1 MKLKLKLTIAKKL
14 YAGFLSI
21 LLLLIVIAG
30 LNYIELDSANDMYQK
45 LLKER
50 AQVVS
55 QVKDLSIAIKEEN
68 LTITNYLLMN
78 KEEDLKA
85 YREAVK
91 KYNQVSKEIQSK
103 TTDRNDWLLLQ
114 GLDLLQDNYAS
125 NAEAMIE
132 FKKQNKV
139 EDYMRTAEKNDP
151 IVDKFLETADRY
163 IKQQE
168 ELLVKETQTISDNME
183 VTKQTSIFISIGAV
197 LLGLVISFWIARLI
211 SKPTI
216 QITKA
221 AQLIASGDLSSEPI
235 QIKNRD
241 ELGVLATSFNGMLV
255 TLRSLIEQVSQ
266 NAMQVAA
273 SSQQLT
279 AGAEQTT
286 KATEQVVE
294 IIEQVSVGAEKQ
306 ISAVQESVS
315 FVNNLSV
322 EANNIADTACQVAEK
337 SLLAAQNAAEGRVS
351 IETVVEQMGN
361 IQSTVEQISEEVSG
375 LGARS
380 DDIGKIVDVI
390 AGISKQTNLLA
401 LNAAIEAARA
411 GEAGRGFAVVSN
423 EVRRL
428 AEQSAESSSQIY
440 ELIRSIQSDTERTI
454 ESVQTGTEV
463 VKAGI
468 VAVSQAGQ
476 AFTGIQDAVDL
487 VNYQIQTVSEASQ
500 HMSNATNLLAES
512 LQGVAAVAQ
521 ETSSGAISVSAAT
534 EEQLATMEEINSS
547 SQALAV
553 MAEDLLGSVKDI
565 KL

>member
-30 LNYIELDSANDMYQK
+30 LNYIELNSANDMYQK
-45 LLKER
+45 LLNER

-114 GLDLLQDNYAS
+114 GLDLLQGNYVS

-139 EDYMRTAEKNDP
+139 EDYMRTAQKNDP
-151 IVDKFLETADRY
+151 IIDKFLETADRY

-183 VTKQTSIFISIGAV
+183 TTKQTSIFISIGAV
-197 LLGLVISFWIARLI
+197 LLGAVISFWIARLI

-241 ELGVLATSFNGMLV
+241 ELGVLATSFNAMLV

-273 SSQQLT
+273 SSEQLT

-306 ISAVQESVS
+306 ITAVQESVT
-315 FVNNLSV
+315 FVSNLSI
-322 EANNIADTACQVAEK
+322 EANNIADTASQVAEK
-337 SLLAAQNAAEGRVS
+337 SFLAAQNAAEGRVS
-351 IETVVEQMGN
+351 IQTVVKQMGN
-361 IQSTVEQISEEVSG
+361 IQSTVEQISEEVGG

-380 DDIGKIVDVI
+380 EEIGKIVDVI

-468 VAVSQAGQ
+468 VAVSEAGQ
-476 AFTGIQDAVDL
+476 AFTGIQDAVDA
-487 VNYQIQTVSEASQ
+487 VNHQIQTVSEASQ
-500 HMSNATNLLAES
+500 HMSNATHLLAES

-521 ETSSGAISVSAAT
+521 ETSSGAINVSAAT

-547 SQALAV
+547 SQALAI